1 MKLVYIYDIKAKDK
15 RTFNRVKRMF
25 YYNLNKLYLKNSSWK
40 TKSVLVVE
48 PEYEELIDDFFK
60 DFKQNIEVYKI
71 RAKLIEELF

>member
-25 YYNLNKLYLKNSSWK
+25 YYNLNKLYLKNFSWK

-60 DFKQNIEVYKI
+60 DFKSNLEVYKI